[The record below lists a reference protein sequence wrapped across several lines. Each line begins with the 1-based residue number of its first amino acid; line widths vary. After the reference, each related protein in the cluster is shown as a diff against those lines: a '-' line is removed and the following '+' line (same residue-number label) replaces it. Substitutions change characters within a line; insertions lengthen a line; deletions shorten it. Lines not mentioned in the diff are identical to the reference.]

1 MTGPWHWLA
10 PLALNLTLLGAPPSL
25 SGAAS
30 QGITGA
36 LADDPAVAKVIDP
49 LIVDLHASFGQPL
62 VEAPGGLARGRG
74 DANPLGFWV
83 ADLMLERARG
93 YLGAPVQAAFTNN
106 GGLRKNLAAG
116 MVTVEDLYELIPFEN
131 QLVVA
136 EYTGAEIRRIV
147 QETIRHAGGEPFA
160 GILATLDGT
169 PAEPRLT
176 VTWADGGA
184 IDPQASYRLATTDY
198 LIASGGGSATVMAGR
213 KVVYTGLSQRQL
225 LVDECE
231 RLGHAKAQ
239 LLPPPAGRYRLPPDL
254 LQAVRAGSGPW

>member
-1 MTGPWHWLA
+1 LA
-10 PLALNLTLLGAPPSL
+10 PLAFNVALLGAPPAL

-36 LADDPAVAKVIDP
+36 LADDPALAKVVDP
-49 LIVDLHASFGQPL
+49 LITAFHASFGQPL

-83 ADLMLERARG
+83 ADIMLERARG
-93 YLGAPVQAAFTNN
+93 YLAGVPVRAAFTNN
-106 GGLRKNLAAG
+106 GGLRKNLAPG
-116 MVTVEDLYELIPFEN
+116 MVRLEDLYELIPFEN

-147 QETIRHAGGEPFA
+147 QETIRYAGGEPFA

-169 PAEPRLT
+169 PDQPRLT
-176 VTWADGGA
+176 VAWSDGAA
-184 IDPQASYRLATTDY
+184 IEPEASYRLATTDY
-198 LIASGGGSATVMAGR
+198 LVASGGGTTTVMAGR
-213 KVVYTGLSQRQL
+213 KVIFTGLSQRQL

-231 RLGHAKAQ
+231 RLAKARAP
-239 LLPPPAGRYRLPPDL
+239 LLPPPAGRYRLPPEL
-254 LQAVRAGSGPW
+254 LQAAVAGSGSW